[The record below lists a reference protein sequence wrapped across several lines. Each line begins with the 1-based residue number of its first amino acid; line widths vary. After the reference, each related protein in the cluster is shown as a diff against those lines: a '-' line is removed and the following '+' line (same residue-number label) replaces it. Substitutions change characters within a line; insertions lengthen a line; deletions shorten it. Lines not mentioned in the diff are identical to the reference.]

1 MATEEQNSLAQELRT
16 ALDAIVGVDVEHEIV
31 RETELGALSFRPDKE
46 FLDHVAGYCARIRE
60 LQWEEIAPDQI
71 RNVRDLANEL
81 DRALDRLKQFNLQ
94 MSGSPESYK
103 TDYFR
108 HYQRAFFSLQE
119 FATPLVGALM
129 WNELDLEGARRAL
142 TEEAEKARAEVER
155 LNAHIEDV
163 RMVNATE
170 ADKARQQRTSLIEEQ
185 KRLLT
190 EGERNLEAIRGVSAE
205 AGVEYQAKAFAEA
218 AQRHEAAAKTWLRRT
233 ILSGVLTVGLV
244 LAVVYFWGVQGG
256 ISEANVLQ
264 VVLAKAVVLAVGLYF
279 TFGAGR
285 IYRANAHLAVVNRHR
300 EDSLKTFRAF
310 VAGAGDDQETKSKL
324 LLEAAHAAFGQVPTG
339 LAPTKEGG
347 NTLEVLDGATR
358 VIRGG

>member
-1 MATEEQNSLAQELRT
+1 M
-16 ALDAIVGVDVEHEIV
+16 
-31 RETELGALSFRPDKE
+31 
-46 FLDHVAGYCARIRE
+46 
-60 LQWEEIAPDQI
+60 
-71 RNVRDLANEL
+71 
-81 DRALDRLKQFNLQ
+81 
-94 MSGSPESYK
+94 
-103 TDYFR
+103 
-108 HYQRAFFSLQE
+108 
-119 FATPLVGALM
+119 
-129 WNELDLEGARRAL
+129 
-142 TEEAEKARAEVER
+142 
-155 LNAHIEDV
+155 
-163 RMVNATE
+163 
-170 ADKARQQRTSLIEEQ
+170 
-185 KRLLT
+185 RLL
-190 EGERNLEAIRGVSAE
+190 R
-205 AGVEYQAKAFAEA
+205 
-218 AQRHEAAAKTWLRRT
+218 RHGSRRT

-358 VIRGG
+358 VIRARVIPITWLVPPVPPPHPYENIRGAVCISPPVHGSASDGSTGGRPSK